1 MEFFSS
7 AIDLIFADDSMA
19 RSALYRRQGEGS
31 GLLVRIILRS
41 PDALQQFNSGRF
53 RQDAMFIDVRVS
65 AVPELS
71 KHDTFELLADDGTP
85 SGQVYELTGE
95 PARDRER
102 LIWQGEAAS
111 L

>member
-19 RSALYRRQGEGS
+19 RTALYRSQGEGG
-31 GLLVRIILRS
+31 GLLVRVILRS
-41 PDALQQFNSGRF
+41 PDALQQFNGGRF
-53 RQDAMFIDVRVS
+53 RQDAMFIDMRVS
-65 AVPELS
+65 EVPELS

-85 SGQVYELTGE
+85 SGQVYEITGE
-95 PARDRER
+95 PGRDREH

>member
-1 MEFFSS
+1 MEFFKS

-19 RSALYRRQGEGS
+19 YSALYRKQGKVDS
-31 GLLVRIILRS
+31 IPVRIILRS

-65 AVPELS
+65 EVPELS
-71 KHDTFELLADDGTP
+71 KHDTFELLAEDATP

>member
-7 AIDLIFADDSMA
+7 AINLIFTDDSMA
-19 RSALYRRQGEGS
+19 RSALYRRQGEDDGIP
-31 GLLVRIILRS
+31 VRIILRS
-41 PDALQQFNSGRF
+41 PDALQQFNGGGF
-53 RQDAMFIDVRVS
+53 RQDTMFIDVRLS
-65 AVPELS
+65 EVPELS
-71 KHDTFELLADDGTP
+71 KHDTFELLAEDGTP
-85 SGQVYELTGE
+85 SGQIYELTGE